1 MQRLSIIAILFI
13 GLISAGCQ
21 TSMIKQF
28 NQVESGMDK
37 DDVLEIMGSPTRSER
52 FHGKDRWTYVFYDQQ
67 IRHEKE
73 VQFFQGNAIY
83 VGDIWQPPTEQ
94 SAVAI
99 DQKHAENEKLIAE
112 QEAKENAVL
121 KAARQ
126 EYEQYQAQTNG
137 ADEKVRYLP
146 TFEGV
151 R

>member
-13 GLISAGCQ
+13 AVSSVGCQ

-28 NQVESGMDK
+28 NQVQSGMDK
-37 DDVLEIMGSPTRSER
+37 DDVLEIMGSPSRSER

-73 VQFFQGNAIY
+73 VQFFQGSAVY
-83 VGDIWQPPTEQ
+83 VGDIWQPPAEQ
-94 SAVAI
+94 SAYVA
-99 DQKHAENEKLIAE
+99 DQKNADNEKVIAE
-112 QEAKENAVL
+112 QMAKEDAVL

-126 EYEQYQAQTNG
+126 EYEQYQAQSN
-137 ADEKVRYLP
+137 ASDDKIRYLP